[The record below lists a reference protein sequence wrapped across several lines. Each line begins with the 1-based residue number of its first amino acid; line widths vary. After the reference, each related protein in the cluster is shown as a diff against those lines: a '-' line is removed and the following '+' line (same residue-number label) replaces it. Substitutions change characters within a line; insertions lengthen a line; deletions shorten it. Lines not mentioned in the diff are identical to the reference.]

1 MDEEP
6 IWEVDEYGDEFLAVE
21 RMAPKCGSVRSA
33 EAIHAEAEQLV
44 FVRPSDVGADERAL
58 LGQLMRTTKLLQEEP
73 RFDPWS
79 VHGAGNI
86 TAEARAEERKLLS
99 TFKYPSKMF
108 GGARAA

>member
-58 LGQLMRTTKLLQEEP
+58 LGQLMRTTKLLQEDKDTG
-73 RFDPWS
+73 RL
-79 VHGAGNI
+79 
-86 TAEARAEERKLLS
+86 TAESAQWLQLEQSVFELEKQAAERQDK
-99 TFKYPSKMF
+99 
-108 GGARAA
+108 AASRVSR